1 MFKNRLVKVFRHLG
15 KQAKKQGVTCYR
27 LYDHDIPE
35 FPLIIEVFE
44 NSLAVSEYDRRHGMQ
59 EEEHEEW
66 LSGTVETISEVTG
79 ISTESIFLR
88 TRQRKKGRQGQY
100 QKLEAEGKELIA
112 GEGGL
117 KFIVNLTDYL
127 DTGLFL
133 DHRLT
138 REMVRKECREKKLLN
153 LFAYTGSFSVYGAA
167 GGADEV
173 VTVDLSNTY
182 LNWAK
187 RNMELNGFTDPGKYD
202 YIPTDVL
209 QFLELPPKGVY
220 DVIVLDPPTFSNSQR
235 MKDILDVQR
244 DHVWM
249 INQCIGR
256 LNPGGMIIFSTNFS
270 KFRMETESI
279 NGTVK
284 DITAATTPF
293 DFKGRLKRFCFLI
306 GR

>member
-44 NSLAVSEYDRRHGMQ
+44 SSLAVSEYDRRHGME
-59 EEEHEEW
+59 EEEHEGW

-79 ISTESIFLR
+79 VPQEAIFLR

-100 QKLEAEGKELIA
+100 QKLEGEGKELIA
-112 GEGGL
+112 HEGGL

-133 DHRLT
+133 DHRIT
-138 REMVRKECREKKLLN
+138 REMVRKECSGKKLLN

-182 LNWAK
+182 LNWARK
-187 RNMELNGFTDPGKYD
+187 NMELNGFTDQEKYD
-202 YIPTDVL
+202 YIQTDVL
-209 QFLELPPKGVY
+209 QFLELPAKKMY

-244 DHVWM
+244 DHVRM
-249 INQCIGR
+249 INQCMER
-256 LNPGGMIIFSTNFS
+256 LSPGGMIIFSTNFS
-270 KFRMETESI
+270 KFRMEKERI

-284 DITAATTPF
+284 DMTAATTPF
-293 DFKGRLKRFCFLI
+293 DFAGRLKRFCFLL